1 MSTAMTSVE
10 PRSRSLRTGR
20 VLKPLALFLGL
31 ALILSGCL
39 YSPNQTKAANLVNSS
54 RAAHGKAK
62 LSVNLK
68 MSNKAQ
74 AWANHLANIG
84 QLQHSNLA
92 SGVPGGWKAL
102 GENVGFAGTVNKTH
116 NAFMNSAGHRANI
129 LNSKWTHLGTG
140 TRLKGG
146 KVYVVQVFGKY

>member
-1 MSTAMTSVE
+1 MSTVMTSAE

-39 YSPNQTKAANLVNSS
+39 YSPNQTKAANLVNAS
-54 RAAHGKAK
+54 RAAHGTKK

-74 AWANHLANIG
+74 AWANHLAKIG
-84 QLQHSNLA
+84 RLRHSNLS
-92 SGVPGGWKAL
+92 SGVSGGWKAL
-102 GENVGFAGTVNKTH
+102 GDCSRKVN
-116 NAFMNSAGHRANI
+116 
-129 LNSKWTHLGTG
+129 
-140 TRLKGG
+140 
-146 KVYVVQVFGKY
+146 